1 MKANVCQPN
10 SPHCLDRRLSI
21 LLQLSPAKC
30 SENPSDYASC
40 VFANKCLPYTSLLLF
55 SNFQKFP
62 QTYGLLVIS
71 FLVPQLVINA
81 FFNCIFCIISIRF
94 WQREEVDVCT
104 QSAILKWKSSP
115 VFDPQLSFYR
125 QSKCNLSP
133 VRRFQFKLS
142 FSF

>member
-1 MKANVCQPN
+1 M
-10 SPHCLDRRLSI
+10 SRIS
-21 LLQLSPAKC
+21 S
-30 SENPSDYASC
+30 SSGFY
-40 VFANKCLPYTSLLLF
+40 SLLLRILELLGMNSSLLSSLFPILICVQFISTLVSLSIWSYQF

-81 FFNCIFCIISIRF
+81 FFNCIFCVISIRF
-94 WQREEVDVCT
+94 WQREEVNVCT